1 MSRAMKLVQCELE
14 HNRTGET
21 EIFAIVVGVSLE
33 LENGTEEDEDL
44 LIELL
49 CRARGEVG
57 EKGG

>member
-1 MSRAMKLVQCELE
+1 VNWSTTEQGK
-14 HNRTGET
+14 T